1 MRERAGGRKGTVEVR
16 ARCRAATC
24 GAKTKKKATARSG
37 HSPSSPPSPRAAPRL
52 AQPGT
57 KPELGAA
64 SACGSGGRAGGGL
77 NKDASNLRTAI
88 EKMPRYILSPTRP
101 LKINNNTYQTLRID
115 KNAYKALRINNGN
128 GAYYNAQDLD
138 LVQCLLGCTVRP
150 KIWLSGP

>member
-1 MRERAGGRKGTVEVR
+1 VVVGV
-16 ARCRAATC
+16 AR
-24 GAKTKKKATARSG
+24 
-37 HSPSSPPSPRAAPRL
+37 
-52 AQPGT
+52 
-57 KPELGAA
+57 
-64 SACGSGGRAGGGL
+64 GGGL

-115 KNAYKALRINNGN
+115 KNTYKALRINNGN